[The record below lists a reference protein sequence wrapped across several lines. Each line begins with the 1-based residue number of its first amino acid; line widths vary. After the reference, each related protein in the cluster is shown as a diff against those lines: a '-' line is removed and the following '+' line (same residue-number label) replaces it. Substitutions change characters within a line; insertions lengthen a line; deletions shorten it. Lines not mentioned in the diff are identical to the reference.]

1 VIHRFGEYELDDAR
15 RELRRDGVRVETE
28 PKAFELLLFLIRHRD
43 RAVSKDEL
51 QSELWPRSI
60 VTETALTRC
69 VMKARRAV
77 GDDAASQRVI
87 RTLQRHGYRF
97 IADMRPDEAPASNAD
112 DSALNGS
119 ERGTPGRRALLA
131 GIAAVILLV
140 AAGLAGLRW
149 LQGPV
154 ATGTLAVL
162 PVTNAVDD
170 EGYAWVRLGMMGLL
184 KRMLED
190 QGVDVAAE
198 QSVLNALGNDEM
210 PASADGELLERL
222 HRQVDAGALL
232 QTTLDQQ
239 GGLFRLAATLTYTD
253 GTRARRVIV
262 GDTPADL
269 AADMATV
276 IGGLVSNGHVP
287 KPGRFSKAAIDPLV
301 NQMYGRALDL
311 ELQGRI
317 DAARDM
323 FRVAAELEPGLFWL
337 RYEIAVCTR
346 DLREWADAAAQF
358 DTLLS
363 EARAGGDANAQVA
376 TLNALGIMGLHQN
389 DLDEAERH
397 FIDALAVATERHLS
411 DERATLHINL
421 ALIRNR
427 RGDRAGARQ
436 HYDRALSIYEAAG
449 EELPPEF
456 ANNYA
461 GLLLNA
467 GELAEAQKYSELA
480 VSGFRLRGRR
490 GYEAASLNRLARIL
504 RRRGDIEGALARHEQ
519 SLHIYRELGNE
530 IGAISVMSAMTS
542 AFREKGDLT
551 RARLNADEALL
562 RADQTDDGLLLA
574 TAYMQSAAVHADLGD
589 PDSALA
595 EYTAARELLAETGD
609 TDAMH
614 HADRGIVLA
623 LLALGD
629 TGLATTMT
637 NTMLEA
643 AAQSAD
649 HDRRA
654 RVHWL
659 VARVADATGAF
670 DSAARHYQ
678 MALDY
683 ARSHDD
689 ESLLIDAALA
699 LAGHYLDRGD
709 LPAADALL
717 EEIREIGGRQHDFAR
732 LDARLAFARGDRQR
746 AHAIMATL
754 RLQAGE
760 AWRPGDAAL
769 LARTAQESP
778 R

>member
-1 VIHRFGEYELDDAR
+1 MIHRFGEYELDDAR
-15 RELRRDGVRVETE
+15 RELRRDGAPVETE

-43 RAVSKDEL
+43 RAVSKEEL
-51 QSELWPRSI
+51 QNELWPRSI

-69 VMKARRAV
+69 IMKARRAV

-97 IADMRPDEAPASNAD
+97 VADIHPEEAAATGAGD
-112 DSALNGS
+112 TAETGS
-119 ERGTPGRRALLA
+119 DRGRPGRRALLA

-149 LQGPV
+149 LQSPV
-154 ATGTLAVL
+154 EAGTLAVL
-162 PVTNAVDD
+162 PVMNEVDD
-170 EGYAWVRLGMMGLL
+170 EGYTWVRLGMMSLL
-184 KRMLED
+184 NRMLED

-198 QSVLNALGNDEM
+198 QSVLRTLGDEEVS
-210 PASADGELLERL
+210 ASADGELLEQL
-222 HRQVDAGALL
+222 HRQVDAGAMLR
-232 QTTLDQQ
+232 TTLDQQ
-239 GGLFRLAATLTYTD
+239 GGLYRLAATLTYAD

-262 GDTPADL
+262 GDTPAVL

-276 IGGLVSNGHVP
+276 IGGLVSNGNAP
-287 KPGRFSKAAIDPLV
+287 PPGRFSKSAADPFV
-301 NQMYGRALDL
+301 NEMYGRALDL

-323 FRVAAELEPGLFWL
+323 FRVAADLEPGLFWL

-346 DLREWADAAAQF
+346 DLREWDDAVTQF
-358 DTLLS
+358 DALLS
-363 EARAGGDANAQVA
+363 EARDGSDASAQIA
-376 TLNALGIMGLHQN
+376 TLNALGIMGLN
-389 DLDEAERH
+389 RNELDVAERH
-397 FIDALAVATERHLS
+397 FNDALAVATERQLA

-421 ALIRNR
+421 ALVENR
-427 RGDRAGARQ
+427 RGDRASARQ
-436 HYDRALSIYEAAG
+436 HYDRALEIYEATS

-480 VSGFRLRGRR
+480 VAGFRLHGRR
-490 GYEAASLNRLARIL
+490 GYEAPSLNRLARIL

-519 SLHIYRELGNE
+519 SLHIYREIGNE

-542 AFREKGDLT
+542 AYREKGDLT
-551 RARLNADEALL
+551 RARLNADEALM
-562 RADQTDDGLLLA
+562 RAGQTDDELLLA

-589 PDSALA
+589 HDSALS
-595 EYTAARELLAETGD
+595 EYTAARKLLAETGD
-609 TDAMH
+609 ADAMH
-614 HADRGIVLA
+614 HADRGVVLA
-623 LLALGD
+623 LLAQGD
-629 TGLATTMT
+629 TGKATTMT
-637 NTMLEA
+637 NAMLEE
-643 AAQSAD
+643 AAQSGD
-649 HDRRA
+649 DDKQA

-670 DSAARHYQ
+670 DSAARYYQ
-678 MALDY
+678 MVAEH

-689 ESLLIDAALA
+689 ESLLVDAALA

-709 LPAADALL
+709 LPAADKLL
-717 EEIREIGGRQHDFAR
+717 EEVRETGGRQHDFAR

-746 AHAIMATL
+746 AHDIMATL
-754 RLQAGE
+754 RLRAGE
-760 AWRPGDAAL
+760 AWRPDDAAL
-769 LARTAQESP
+769 LARMMHESP

>member
-1 VIHRFGEYELDDAR
+1 MIHRFGEYELDDAR
-15 RELRRDGVRVETE
+15 RELRRAGVPVETE

-51 QSELWPRSI
+51 QNELWPRSI

-77 GDDAASQRVI
+77 GDDAANQRVI

-97 IADMRPDEAPASNAD
+97 IADMHPEEAAANGAGD
-112 DSALNGS
+112 AAQTGS
-119 ERGTPGRRALLA
+119 EHGKPAWRALIA
-131 GIAAVILLV
+131 GIAAVILLAV
-140 AAGLAGLRW
+140 TGLAGLRW

-162 PVTNAVDD
+162 PVMNEVDD
-170 EGYAWVRLGMMGLL
+170 EGYTWVRLGMMSLL
-184 KRMLED
+184 NRMLED
-190 QGVDVAAE
+190 QGVDVAGE
-198 QSVLNALGNDEM
+198 QSVLRALDDEEL
-210 PASADGELLERL
+210 PAATDGELLERL
-222 HRQVDAGALL
+222 HRQLDAGVVLR
-232 QTTLDQQ
+232 TTLDQQ
-239 GGLFRLAATLTYTD
+239 GGLYRLAATLTYTD

-262 GDTPADL
+262 GDTPAVL

-276 IGGLVSNGHVP
+276 IGGLVSNGNAP
-287 KPGRFSKAAIDPLV
+287 QPGRFSKAAIDPFV
-301 NQMYGRALDL
+301 NEMYGRALDL

-323 FRVAAELEPGLFWL
+323 FRVAADLEPGLFWL

-346 DLREWADAAAQF
+346 DLREWDDAVAQF
-358 DTLLS
+358 DALLT
-363 EARAGGDANAQVA
+363 EARDGNDASAQIA
-376 TLNALGIMGLHQN
+376 TLNALGIMGLN
-389 DLDEAERH
+389 RNELDTAERH
-397 FIDALAVATERHLS
+397 FNDALAVATERQLA
-411 DERATLHINL
+411 DDRATLHINL
-421 ALIRNR
+421 ALIENR
-427 RGDRAGARQ
+427 RGDRASARR
-436 HYDRALSIYEAAG
+436 HYDHALQIYEANN

-480 VSGFRLRGRR
+480 VAGFRLQGRR
-490 GYEAASLNRLARIL
+490 GYEAPSLNRLARIL

-519 SLHIYRELGNE
+519 SLHIYQEIGNE
-530 IGAISVMSAMTS
+530 IGAISVISAMTS

-562 RADQTDDGLLLA
+562 RAAGTDDSLLLA

-589 PDSALA
+589 QDSALS
-595 EYTAARELLAETGD
+595 EYTAARKMLAATGD

-623 LLALGD
+623 LLAKGD
-629 TGLATTMT
+629 TGRATTTT
-637 NTMLEA
+637 NAMLEEA
-643 AAQSAD
+643 TQSGDDA
-649 HDRRA
+649 RLA

-659 VARVADATGAF
+659 VAQVADATGDF

-678 MALDY
+678 MVLDH

-699 LAGHYLDRGD
+699 LARHYLERGD
-709 LPAADALL
+709 LPAAGALL
-717 EEIREIGGRQHDFAR
+717 EEVRETGGRQHEFAR
-732 LDARLAFARGDRQR
+732 LDARLAFAQGDRQR
-746 AHAIMATL
+746 AHTIMATL
-754 RLQAGE
+754 RLRAGE
-760 AWRPGDAAL
+760 AWRPDDAAL
-769 LARTAQESP
+769 LSRTVHE
-778 R
+778 